1 MALTEE
7 TYADKIE
14 VISPSN
20 NVHVRMATVIKRDGE
35 EISRSFNRYALEQGA
50 DLTDQP
56 AQVAAI
62 CTAAWA

>member
-20 NVHVRMATVIKRDGE
+20 IVQVRMATVIKRDGE
-35 EISRSFNRYALEQGA
+35 EVSRSFHRYVLEHGA
-50 DLTDQP
+50 DLTGQP
-56 AQVAAI
+56 SQVAAI
-62 CTAAWA
+62 CTAAWT